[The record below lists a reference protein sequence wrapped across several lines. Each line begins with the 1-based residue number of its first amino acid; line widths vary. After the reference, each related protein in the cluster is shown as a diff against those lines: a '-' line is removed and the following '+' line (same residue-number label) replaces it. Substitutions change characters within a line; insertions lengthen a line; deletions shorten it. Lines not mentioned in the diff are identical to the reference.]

1 MPPTRAVLLR
11 ANNASEWTGP
21 TGNNTWLLPG
31 PPSVLID
38 AGTGDRAH
46 IDAIAQ
52 RLGDA
57 PLDLVLITHHHVDHA
72 AGAPALLARWPAL
85 VVRGGGAGAHLTD
98 GETFAC
104 GGTILRA
111 VFTPGHAPDHFGFFD
126 EHSREIYCGD
136 LARSGGTVV
145 IPASRGGDLDQYL
158 HSLDRIRDLR
168 PSRLLP
174 AHGPVIEDPAGLIE
188 TYIRHRHQR
197 HAEILT
203 AVAEG
208 LHSPAAIVSRVY
220 PDLPG
225 SLVPAAEDTVLA
237 HLRYAHGDRST

>member
-52 RLGDA
+52 ALADA
-57 PLDLVLITHHHVDHA
+57 PLELVLITHQHVDHV
-72 AGAPALLARWPAL
+72 AGVPALLARWPGI
-85 VVRGGGAGAHLTD
+85 VVRGGGAGPPLED
-98 GETFAC
+98 DERLDC
-104 GGTILRA
+104 GGTTLRA
-111 VFTPGHAPDHFGFFD
+111 LFTPGHAPDHFGFLD

-136 LARSGGTVV
+136 LARIGGTVV

-188 TYIRHRHQR
+188 TYVKHRRARHEQILAALADGLRTP
-197 HAEILT
+197 AEI
-203 AVAEG
+203 VA
-208 LHSPAAIVSRVY
+208 RVY
-220 PDLPG
+220 PDLSPG
-225 SLVPAAEDTVLA
+225 LRRAAEDTVLA
-237 HLRYAHGDRST
+237 HLRYAHMA